1 MKKVFLVLTLISIS
15 SWAALPWEP
24 EFSWTFPTEYESG
37 APITVDQI
45 TETRIY
51 CDGNST
57 PEAVVTAPAASWTAA
72 FKGFGP
78 GSHTCY
84 ATVVDIEGAESGPSN
99 SVNFTVP
106 ADRARAPGLN
116 VN

>member
-1 MKKVFLVLTLISIS
+1 MRYLLVLLATS
-15 SWAALPWEP
+15 SVWAALPWEP

-37 APITVDQI
+37 APLDVSQI

-57 PEAVVTAPAASWTAA
+57 PDAVITAPQNNYTSA
-72 FKGFGP
+72 FKYFSA

-84 ATVVDIEGAESGPSN
+84 ATVVDIDGAESGPSN

-106 ADRARAPGLN
+106 ADRAVAPALN